1 MKRNNE
7 ILRHHQ
13 SILEKAAIKTEMET
27 KISVAIDNMNVNL
40 NNFNSKLYKNK
51 NFPVEE
57 LFKIPSN
64 KNLNHLCDY

>member
-40 NNFNSKLYKNK
+40 NNFNSKFYNK
-51 NFPVEE
+51 KPCSRTNFKFP
-57 LFKIPSN
+57 L
-64 KNLNHLCDY
+64 